1 MARVIILTPKQFLF
15 KTVVPVRITDI
26 NYGNHLGNDKV
37 LSIIHEARVQFLAH
51 LGGSELDIMG
61 SGLIMADAA
70 IQYRSECFYGTKIEI
85 LVAVNEIST
94 STFDMIFLLRDSENS
109 KEIARA
115 KTGMVCF
122 NYAEKKVIKIPEML
136 KSVIGLSNHTIEK

>member
-1 MARVIILTPKQFLF
+1 MARVTILTPKQFLF

-37 LSIIHEARVQFLAH
+37 LSIIHEARVQFFAH

-61 SGLIMADAA
+61 TGMIMADAA

-85 LVAVNEIST
+85 LVAVDDISA
-94 STFDMIFLLRDSENS
+94 STFDMLFLLRDSETG

-115 KTGMVCF
+115 ITGMVCF
-122 NYAEKKVIKIPEML
+122 NYAEKKIMRVPENL
-136 KSVIGLSNHTIEK
+136 KTAIAPSAHTIEK

>member
-1 MARVIILTPKQFLF
+1 MARVTILTPKQFLF
-15 KTVVPVRITDI
+15 KTVIPVRITDI

-37 LSIIHEARVQFLAH
+37 LSIIHEARVQFLAY

-61 SGLIMADAA
+61 TGMIMADAA

-85 LVAVNEIST
+85 LVAVDDISA
-94 STFDMIFLLRDSENS
+94 STFDMLFLLRDSETG

-122 NYAEKKVIKIPEML
+122 NYTEKKIMKIPENL
-136 KSVIGLSNHTIEK
+136 KTAIAPTAHKIEK

>member
-1 MARVIILTPKQFLF
+1 MPRVTILLPKLFLF
-15 KTVVPVRITDI
+15 KTVIPVRITDI

-37 LSIIHEARVQFLAH
+37 LSIVHEARVQFLNH

-61 SGLIMADAA
+61 VGLIMADAA
-70 IQYRSECFYGTKIEI
+70 IQYRSECFYGTDIEI
-85 LVAVNEIST
+85 LVAVSEISK
-94 STFDMIFLLRDSENS
+94 STFDMLFLMRNKKDG

-122 NYAEKKVIKIPEML
+122 NYTKKMVVKIPGELEMTL
-136 KSVIGLSNHTIEK
+136 LESCHTIEK